1 MVEGGRK
8 VEHDHGCGENDRTNQ
23 VSGISKLQR
32 MQDQEWR
39 ARHRCD
45 GPCAVADAVGDLFTE
60 CLFAPVNFSG
70 YIRRAGSLFLHVE
83 AYWLGA
89 TILCFVIPFGN
100 PIFARTMAGM
110 NLENR
115 IPSQAGDPT
124 GEADE
129 TF

>member
-8 VEHDHGCGENDRTNQ
+8 VERDHGGGENDGADQ
-23 VSGISKLQR
+23 ISGISKLQR

-39 ARHRCD
+39 ARHGCD
-45 GPCAVADAVGDLFTE
+45 CPCAVADAVGDLFTE
-60 CLFAPVNFSG
+60 CLFAPLNFSG

-83 AYWLGA
+83 VYWLGA

-110 NLENR
+110 NSEN
-115 IPSQAGDPT
+115 PLSLQPDDPT
-124 GEADE
+124 C
-129 TF
+129 